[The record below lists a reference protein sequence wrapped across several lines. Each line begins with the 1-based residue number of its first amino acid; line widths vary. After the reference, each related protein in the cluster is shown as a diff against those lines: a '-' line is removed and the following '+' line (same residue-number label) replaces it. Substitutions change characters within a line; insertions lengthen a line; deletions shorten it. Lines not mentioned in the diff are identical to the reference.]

1 MNARAAFDFIGKPRR
16 DKVPIFIQTVRRRQ
30 RNSMIE
36 SPYLLFLGDAP
47 DIATAKTAAGIRQ
60 WRGELCAGQL
70 RLPGCRVDLG
80 LPDLEPRE
88 AAALGIRTLV
98 IGIANDGGF
107 IAPHWVA
114 AIVAALESG
123 LDVASGLHEP
133 LAGVPAIAEAASR
146 NGRRLIEVRQPDQP
160 FMPGTGKKRSGKR
173 VLTVGT
179 DCAVGKKYTALA
191 IEKEMRARGVDADF
205 RATGQTGIFIS
216 GRGIAV
222 DSVVAD
228 FVSGAAEW
236 LSPDA
241 APGHWDVIEGQGSLF
256 HPAYAGVTLGLIHG
270 SQPDAL
276 VLCHD
281 VSRTGIAD
289 YEGYAIPSYESCFE
303 AYLAAARLTNPAA
316 QFAGVSLN
324 TSQLDAGAADRA
336 VAEVAAR
343 VSLPCCDPI
352 RHGVAPIVDRILA
365 GT

>member
-1 MNARAAFDFIGKPRR
+1 M
-16 DKVPIFIQTVRRRQ
+16 IQ
-30 RNSMIE
+30 

-60 WRGELCAGQL
+60 WRPELCGGQL

-80 LPDLEPRE
+80 LPDLQPRD
-88 AAALGIRTLV
+88 AVARGLRTLV

-107 IAPHWVA
+107 IAPHWVE
-114 AIVAALESG
+114 AIVEALGAG

-133 LAGVPAIAEAASR
+133 LAGVPEIAAAAKKA
-146 NGRRLIEVRQPDQP
+146 GRRLIEVRQPAQS

-173 VLTVGT
+173 LLTVGT

-191 IEKEMRARGVDADF
+191 IEKELRARGVDADF

-241 APGHWDVIEGQGSLF
+241 APQHWDVVEGQGSLF
-256 HPAYAGVTLGLIHG
+256 HPAYAGVTLGLVHG
-270 SQPDAL
+270 SQPDAM

-281 VSRTGIAD
+281 AARVGIAD
-289 YEGYAIPSYESCFE
+289 YDGYEIPSYEACFE

-316 QFAGVSLN
+316 RFVGVSLN
-324 TSQLDAGAADRA
+324 TSQLDDGAAARTL
-336 VAEVAAR
+336 AEVAER
-343 VSLPCCDPI
+343 VGLPCCDPI
-352 RHGVAPIVDRILA
+352 RDGVARIVDRIVEPA
-365 GT
+365 

>member
-1 MNARAAFDFIGKPRR
+1 
-16 DKVPIFIQTVRRRQ
+16 
-30 RNSMIE
+30 MIA

-80 LPDLEPRE
+80 LPDLPPRE
-88 AAALGIRTLV
+88 AVSRGIRTLI

-107 IAPHWVA
+107 IAPHWVPS
-114 AIVAALESG
+114 IVSALEAG

-133 LAGVPAIAEAASR
+133 LADVPEIAAAAQR
-146 NGRRLIEVRQPDQP
+146 TGRRLIEVRQPAES
-160 FMPGTGKKRSGKR
+160 FMPGTGRKRSGQR
-173 VLTVGT
+173 LLTVGT

-191 IEKEMRARGVDADF
+191 IEKDLRSRGVDADF

-222 DSVVAD
+222 DSVVSD

-236 LSPDA
+236 LSPAA
-241 APGHWDVIEGQGSLF
+241 APQHWDVIEGQGSLF

-270 SQPDAL
+270 SQPDVM

-281 VSRTGIAD
+281 FARTGIAD
-289 YEGYAIPSYESCFE
+289 YAGYAIPSYEACFE
-303 AYLAAARLTNPAA
+303 AYLAAARLTNSAA
-316 QFAGVSLN
+316 RFAGVSLN
-324 TSQLDAGAADRA
+324 TSSVDEAAAGRA
-336 VAEVAAR
+336 VADVAAR
-343 VSLPCCDPI
+343 TGLPCCDPI
-352 RHGVAPIVDRILA
+352 RHGVAPIVDRILEA
-365 GT
+365 P

>member
-1 MNARAAFDFIGKPRR
+1 M
-16 DKVPIFIQTVRRRQ
+16 IQ
-30 RNSMIE
+30 

-60 WRGELCAGQL
+60 WRPELCAGQL

-80 LPDLEPRE
+80 LPELTPAE
-88 AAALGIRTLV
+88 AAARGIRTLV

-107 IAPHWVA
+107 IAPSWVST
-114 AIVAALESG
+114 IVSALEAG

-133 LAGVPAIAEAASR
+133 LDGVPQIAAAVKRS
-146 NGRRLIEVRQPDQP
+146 GRHLIEVRQPLQS

-173 VLTVGT
+173 LLTVGT

-191 IEKEMRARGVDADF
+191 IEKELRLRGVDADF

-222 DSVVAD
+222 DSVVSD

-236 LSPDA
+236 LSPPA
-241 APGHWDVIEGQGSLF
+241 AAQHWDVIEGQGSLF

-270 SQPDAL
+270 SQPDVL

-281 VSRTGIAD
+281 LGRTGIAD
-289 YEGYAIPSYESCFE
+289 YDGYSIPSYKECFD
-303 AYLAAARLTNPAA
+303 AYLAAARLTNPASR
-316 QFAGVSLN
+316 FAGISLN
-324 TSQLDAGAADRA
+324 TSQLDEKAAARS
-336 VAEVAAR
+336 VAEVSDRIA
-343 VSLPCCDPI
+343 LPCCDPI
-352 RHGVAPIVDRILA
+352 RHGVATIVDRILA
-365 GT
+365 PT

>member
-1 MNARAAFDFIGKPRR
+1 M
-16 DKVPIFIQTVRRRQ
+16 IQ
-30 RNSMIE
+30 

-60 WRGELCAGQL
+60 WRPELCAGQL

-80 LPDLEPRE
+80 LPDLAPRD
-88 AAALGIRTLV
+88 AAVRGIRTLV

-107 IAPHWVA
+107 IAPHWVS
-114 AIVAALESG
+114 AIVDALTAG

-133 LAGVPAIAEAASR
+133 LAGVPEIAAAAQQA
-146 NGRRLIEVRQPDQP
+146 GRQLIEVRQPAQS
-160 FMPGTGKKRSGKR
+160 FMPGTGRKRSGKR
-173 VLTVGT
+173 ALTVGT

-191 IEKEMRARGVDADF
+191 IEMEMRSRGVDADF

-216 GRGIAV
+216 GRGVAV

-241 APGHWDVIEGQGSLF
+241 ASQHWDVIEGQGSLF
-256 HPAYAGVTLGLIHG
+256 HPAYAGVTLGLLHG

-281 VSRTGIAD
+281 LARAGIAD
-289 YEGYAIPSYESCFE
+289 YEGYPIPSYEQCFE
-303 AYLAAARLTNPAA
+303 AYLAAARLTNPAVR
-316 QFAGVSLN
+316 FAGISLN
-324 TSQLDAGAADRA
+324 TSSLDDRVARRA
-336 VAEVAAR
+336 VREVAER
-343 VSLPCCDPI
+343 TKLPCADPI
-352 RHGVAPIVDRILA
+352 RDGVAPIVDQIL
-365 GT
+365 TNS

>member
-1 MNARAAFDFIGKPRR
+1 
-16 DKVPIFIQTVRRRQ
+16 
-30 RNSMIE
+30 MIA

-80 LPDLEPRE
+80 LPDLTPRE
-88 AAALGIRTLV
+88 AASRGIRTLI

-107 IAPHWVA
+107 IAPHWVPA
-114 AIVAALESG
+114 LVSALEAG

-133 LAGVPAIAEAASR
+133 LAGVPEIAAAAKR
-146 NGRRLIEVRQPDQP
+146 TGRQLIEVRQPAES
-160 FMPGTGKKRSGKR
+160 FLPGTGRKRSGMR
-173 VLTVGT
+173 LLTVGT

-191 IEKEMRARGVDADF
+191 IEKELRARGVDADF

-236 LSPDA
+236 LSPAA
-241 APGHWDVIEGQGSLF
+241 APQHWDVIEGQGSLF

-270 SQPDAL
+270 SQPDVM

-281 VSRTGIAD
+281 LARTGIAD
-289 YEGYAIPSYESCFE
+289 YEGYAIPSYEACFE

-316 QFAGVSLN
+316 RFAGVSLN
-324 TSQLDAGAADRA
+324 TSSVDEAAALRA
-336 VAEVAAR
+336 VADVAAR
-343 VSLPCCDPI
+343 TGLPCGDPI
-352 RHGVAPIVDRILA
+352 RHGVAPIVDVILKA
-365 GT
+365 P